1 MSKCIKHIYVI
12 LALIFML
19 SACTNNEKNYTT
31 VIPKDATLV
40 VKANMK
46 NLVEK
51 SDLSNSP
58 IIAMAKQ
65 SLGVLMGKDAKKHV
79 EDIMNDPSLTG
90 LNFDLPVY
98 LFQTKNNYTGLS
110 ICVDDESLLD
120 EFLNALSGQNICTKV
135 KERDGL
141 KCCKLLDD
149 INVAYDDNT
158 LLLLVRVEDKGIS
171 STQNDG
177 AVIQQLF
184 DYNEDNS
191 FIMSENAKKMNDM
204 NCEDFQI
211 YSNLA
216 AIPSQY
222 IEDYKSLLPAGV
234 NYSDVNVIFG
244 VDFLKGSVSVKTLL
258 CGNNAKAQK
267 IIDDGYDS
275 FKPIQGT
282 YLSNIPKNNKTW
294 ICFGSNGK
302 KGLEQIKKFPAVK
315 EMLTAL
321 NLGIDADNII
331 RAIDGDVLL
340 LSSKS
345 ADKSET
351 YDDVLK
357 EADFSLVANL
367 KNSDF
372 MKDMDYWME
381 SSKEYGVN
389 IVPFKDQYKLRIEDK
404 DYYMDVKKNNLYFG
418 TIPSSLKDFITSIKN
433 DKDVVGKYIYAQIN
447 LKEQVD
453 FIDKVTISSSG
464 VGEITINIL
473 TQDKSDNVLKQI
485 LKAATGLH

>member
-65 SLGVLMGKDAKKHV
+65 SLGLLMGKDAKKHI
-79 EDIMNDPSLTG
+79 ETITDDPSLTG

-110 ICVDDESLLD
+110 ICVDDESLLA
-120 EFLNALSGQNICTKV
+120 EFLNALSGQNLCTKV

-191 FIMSENAKKMNDM
+191 FIMSDNAKKMNDM

-258 CGNNAKAQK
+258 CGNNANAQK
-267 IIDDGYDS
+267 LIDDGYDS
-275 FKPIQGT
+275 FKPIKGT
-282 YLSNIPKNNKTW
+282 YLSNITKNNETW
-294 ICFGSNGK
+294 IYFGSDGE
-302 KGLEQIKKFPAVK
+302 KGLEQIKKFPVVK
-315 EMLTAL
+315 DMLTAL

-331 RAIDGDVLL
+331 RAIDGDVLI
-340 LSSKS
+340 SSKS
-345 ADKSET
+345 VDKSQN
-351 YDDVLK
+351 YDCVLK
-357 EADFSLVANL
+357 DADFSLVANL
-367 KNSDF
+367 KNSNF
-372 MKDMDYWME
+372 MKDMNYWME

-418 TIPSSLKDFITSIKN
+418 TTPSSLKALSTSIKN
-433 DKDVVGKYIYAQIN
+433 DKDVVGKYIYAQLN
-447 LKEQVD
+447 LKGQVPL
-453 FIDKVTISSSG
+453 IDKICISSSG
-464 VGEITINIL
+464 VGEITINIQ

-485 LKAATGLH
+485 LKGAILN